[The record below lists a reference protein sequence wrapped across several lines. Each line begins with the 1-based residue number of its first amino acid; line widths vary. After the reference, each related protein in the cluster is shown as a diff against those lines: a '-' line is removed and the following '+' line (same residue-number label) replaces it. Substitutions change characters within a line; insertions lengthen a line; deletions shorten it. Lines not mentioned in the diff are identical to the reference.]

1 MSPALSSREFAALG
15 GKVAISVAD
24 PSPKELLSAAQE
36 IVNQVHSHL
45 SRFDPESELSRL
57 NEDPRTEIEIS
68 PLMTRFLLDVIGAA
82 RISGGLV
89 DATCLDS
96 LERAGYRASMDF
108 ARESEAIE
116 LYPDSVMPRHPAAPH
131 GEARWAEVEV
141 DPERGVVRRAPGIRF
156 DSGGLGKGLAAD
168 LVAEALNE
176 AAYFSVDCGGD
187 LRVGGL
193 TAGDVAISVANPL
206 RGGDPLAELKVP
218 VDHAVATSGITRSAW
233 IGPNGEYSHHLID
246 PGTGLPAFTGIVQ
259 VSAVAP
265 TAVEAEVRA
274 KAALLVGPASAAEW
288 LEYGGIVVLEGGEL
302 IEIAVGDPAAVTT
315 G

>member
-1 MSPALSSREFAALG
+1 MSPALNSREFAALG
-15 GKVAISVAD
+15 GKVGISVAD
-24 PSPKELLSAAQE
+24 PASDELLSGAQE
-36 IVNQVHSHL
+36 IVGRVHSDL
-45 SRFDPESELSRL
+45 SRFDPDSELSRL

-68 PLMTRFLLDVIGAA
+68 PLMSRFLLDVIGAA

-108 ARESEAIE
+108 ARESDAIK
-116 LYPDSVMPRHPAAPH
+116 LYPSSELPRHPAAPH

-141 DPERGVVRRAPGIRF
+141 DPDRGVVRRAPGIRF

-168 LVAEALNE
+168 LVAEFLDE

-193 TAGDVAISVANPL
+193 TAGDVTISVANPL
-206 RGGDPLAELKVP
+206 RGQDPLAELSVP
-218 VDHAVATSGITRSAW
+218 AGHAVATSGITRSAW
-233 IGPNGEYSHHLID
+233 IGPEGEYSHHLID

-288 LEYGGIVVLEGGEL
+288 LEYGGLIILEGGEL
-302 IEIAVGDPAAVTT
+302 RRIASADSAATT
-315 G
+315 AG